1 MSPAHIASRIHSNK
15 VRAGLRE
22 FKRRSQYVEQHD
34 PAMQKLNRLMK
45 PSQQREA
52 A

>member
-1 MSPAHIASRIHSNK
+1 MSPAQIASRINSNS

-22 FKRRSQYVEQHD
+22 FKRRCQYVEQHD
-34 PAMQKLNRLMK
+34 PVMQKLNRLMK
-45 PSQQREA
+45 TTQHQEA

>member
-1 MSPAHIASRIHSNK
+1 MSPDRIASRINSNK

-22 FKRRSQYVEQHD
+22 FKRRCQYVEQHD
-34 PAMQKLNRLMK
+34 TTVQKLNRLMK
-45 PSQQREA
+45 PTQHQEA